1 MAGLLDYITEAAK
14 AQYAKGA
21 PYRNA
26 LGGLL
31 SGDMTAL
38 QELNKPSPVMP
49 NEALDVAMTFA
60 PMGIVGGD
68 ITKILKSLKQQNP
81 STYPKIPVNKIFK
94 NEVGN
99 LESLDRMKADE
110 GFLNNATTNQ
120 FVNINDIIPTQ
131 KNVTTKNIKDINNVS
146 ALPELIKVNDKYY
159 VNDGHHRIS
168 RDILTGDDKIQAKV
182 YEGLLQNKTPLTEFE
197 VKQLTAQRNAA
208 LPVAEGGLGLPASN
222 TAMDRAKAL
231 GFDINNPA
239 YHGTTK
245 DISEFDVNA
254 ARGKGFNTGSNV
266 TDNPYLANTY
276 TMGINSGNVMP
287 LYIRDNPAMV
297 VEAGGK
303 NWNRLGQST
312 KVKAPAIS
320 VVDKET
326 NDLLTQLGVKSNN
339 NPVVKKGF
347 SKTLKKMFPD
357 EFLFDDYFSTDD
369 LARFARN
376 QGYGSAKFNDI
387 VDIGSSGMM
396 VTEKSGLP
404 SNNQVIFDPSLIRST
419 NAAFDPFRRNEADIL
434 AGVGVGVPVAS
445 GLLDIENKK
454 VPKKEKKKTK

>member
-1 MAGLLDYITEAAK
+1 MANWWDKNLTDKQKFRLQEPQDQSLLDVVSTVPNPVGDVASGLLAA
-14 AQYAKGA
+14 QDVSKGNYGTA
-21 PYRNA
+21 ALNA
-26 LGGLL
+26 LGLL
-31 SGDMTAL
+31 PFV
-38 QELNKPSPVMP
+38 PSMGGVVKNVGKEVNAYP
-49 NEALDVAMTFA
+49 LA
-60 PMGIVGGD
+60 PAG
-68 ITKILKSLKQQNP
+68 TRYEEYS
-81 STYPKIPVNKIFK
+81 
-94 NEVGN
+94 GN
-99 LESLDRMKADE
+99 LTYMTPDEYLRNVRPLTLDESSLDNIADLKRHVE
-110 GFLNNATTNQ
+110 SGGKLDPLAIYPNGKEDGRHRAYLAKELGINQVPVALHGRTKYEIQQATAQKNAT
-120 FVNINDIIPTQ
+120 
-131 KNVTTKNIKDINNVS
+131 
-146 ALPELIKVNDKYY
+146 
-159 VNDGHHRIS
+159 
-168 RDILTGDDKIQAKV
+168 
-182 YEGLLQNKTPLTEFE
+182 
-197 VKQLTAQRNAA
+197 
-208 LPVAEGGLGLPASN
+208 LPVSKGGLGLPVNN

-287 LYIRDNPAMV
+287 LYIKDNPAMV

-326 NDLLTQLGVKSNN
+326 NDLLTQLGVESNN

-396 VTEKSGLP
+396 FTEKAGLP
-404 SNNQVIFDPSLIRST
+404 SNNQVIFDPSLIRSRF
-419 NAAFDPFRRNEADIL
+419 AAFDPFRRNEADIL
-434 AGVGVGVPVAS
+434 AGVAPLAVGS
-445 GLLDIENKK
+445 LLGLNTYNNMQEK
-454 VPKKEKKKTK
+454 PKKEKKKTK

>member
-31 SGDMTAL
+31 SGDMSAL

-94 NEVGN
+94 NDVGN

-182 YEGLLQNKTPLTEFE
+182 YEGLLSNNKTPLTEFE

-222 TAMDRAKAL
+222 TAMDRAKAM
-231 GFDINNPA
+231 GFNTKV

-245 DISEFDVNA
+245 APEEGIRAFDLNLAGKQTGNPNSVLGVFATPNPIEASRYTKDFGKQEYPSVYPLMIKTGKQYEMPYSEADNLAMQLFYNKENPKALALQKRNELLNEGYDSIKVKINPDEIVSM
-254 ARGKGFNTGSNV
+254 NPSNV
-266 TDNPYLANTY
+266 
-276 TMGINSGNVMP
+276 
-287 LYIRDNPAMV
+287 R
-297 VEAGGK
+297 
-303 NWNRLGQST
+303 
-312 KVKAPAIS
+312 S
-320 VVDKET
+320 V
-326 NDLLTQLGVKSNN
+326 
-339 NPVVKKGF
+339 
-347 SKTLKKMFPD
+347 
-357 EFLFDDYFSTDD
+357 
-369 LARFARN
+369 
-376 QGYGSAKFNDI
+376 
-387 VDIGSSGMM
+387 
-396 VTEKSGLP
+396 
-404 SNNQVIFDPSLIRST
+404 

-454 VPKKEKKKTK
+454 VPNKEKKKTK

>member
-38 QELNKPSPVMP
+38 QELNQPSPVMP

-60 PMGIVGGD
+60 PMGITKSVGG
-68 ITKILKSLKQQNP
+68 K
-81 STYPKIPVNKIFK
+81 F
-94 NEVGN
+94 
-99 LESLDRMKADE
+99 
-110 GFLNNATTNQ
+110 
-120 FVNINDIIPTQ
+120 
-131 KNVTTKNIKDINNVS
+131 
-146 ALPELIKVNDKYY
+146 
-159 VNDGHHRIS
+159 
-168 RDILTGDDKIQAKV
+168 
-182 YEGLLQNKTPLTEFE
+182 PLTEFE

-208 LPVAEGGLGLPASN
+208 LPIAEGGLGLPASN

-245 DISEFDVNA
+245 DISEFDVND

-326 NDLLTQLGVKSNN
+326 NDLLTQLGVESNN

-369 LARFARN
+369 LARLARN
-376 QGYGSAKFNDI
+376 QG
-387 VDIGSSGMM
+387 
-396 VTEKSGLP
+396 
-404 SNNQVIFDPSLIRST
+404 
-419 NAAFDPFRRNEADIL
+419 
-434 AGVGVGVPVAS
+434 
-445 GLLDIENKK
+445 
-454 VPKKEKKKTK
+454 